1 MLPAPAIDGR
11 QKVRALPACSDG
23 EVRAVVPVPGI
34 SPEIFRSLGV
44 RLAYLFG
51 PLAAGGLAEQSD
63 ADVAILLP
71 EPHVPVDL
79 CQAVADLESVVAKT
93 LRCAAHVIPLNGASA
108 LLRFEAIRHGR
119 VLFAA
124 DEAERIQFEVC
135 TLKEYEEF
143 CHRQAF
149 YYRAMLS
156 RLGGVAA

>member
-1 MLPAPAIDGR
+1 MPAR
-11 QKVRALPACSDG
+11 SDG
-23 EVRAVVPVPGI
+23 EGRAVVPVPGI
-34 SPEIFRSLGV
+34 SPEIFRSLGI

-51 PLAAGGLAEQSD
+51 PLAAGRLAEQSD
-63 ADVAILLP
+63 TDVAIVLR
-71 EPHVPVDL
+71 EPHVPGDL
-79 CQAVADLESVVAKT
+79 CQAVADLESEVAKT
-93 LRCAAHVIPLNGASA
+93 LRSAAHVIPLNGASA

-149 YYRAMLS
+149 YYREMLS
-156 RLGGVAA
+156 RLGDVAA